1 MRDGPAGDGM
11 TIRWRQIAFPLL
23 AVAAILLFAR
33 TLSPV
38 LTPVLLAAL
47 AAVVLNPV
55 VDFAARLGMPRVA
68 TVILL
73 YVVMGFVVAV
83 AGSGLL
89 GQFEALGAALQGEP
103 LLAVSADG
111 VVDHPDEFLDLNGN
125 GEYDPGALKRLE
137 GWVNVQLDE
146 RDRDFLGSTID
157 ELRQS
162 FLKLLGDFAR
172 PAGEVVGQM
181 VDKLA
186 KWAGGVVALITLLV
200 LIPFYLFFFL
210 AEYRTMS
217 RRLHL
222 LVPPRHRE
230 QVDRITRDIGR
241 ELVSFLRGRLL
252 CGAVKAVL
260 LWVGM
265 MILGIPYALPI
276 ALVSGLLSLVPFLG
290 FLAGVLPASVI
301 ALTMPDGGTETLL
314 WVVGVFIVAEAI
326 EGAVLFPLLLGKET
340 GLHPVMIVVV
350 LLAGGSLMGT
360 VGVIVAIPL
369 ALVCKVAW
377 RELGLPL
384 YQAWAD
390 PPADDEGAT
399 PTT

>member
-1 MRDGPAGDGM
+1 M
-11 TIRWRQIAFPLL
+11 TIRWRKVAFPLL
-23 AVAAILLFAR
+23 VVAAILIFAR
-33 TLSPV
+33 SLSPV

-73 YVVMGFVVAV
+73 YVVAGFLVAV
-83 AGSGLL
+83 AGSGLV
-89 GQFEALGAALQGEP
+89 GQFEALRNALQGEP
-103 LLAVSADG
+103 LLLVSPDG
-111 VVDHPDEFLDLNGN
+111 LVDHPDEFIDLNGN
-125 GEYDPGALKRLE
+125 GEFDPGALKRLE
-137 GWVNVQLDE
+137 GWVTTQLD
-146 RDRDFLGSTID
+146 DSDSDFLGSTVD

-181 VDKLA
+181 VDSLTQ
-186 KWAGGVVALITLLV
+186 WAGGVVALITLLV

-210 AEYRTMS
+210 AEYAVMS

-222 LVPPRHRE
+222 LVPPRYRE
-230 QVDRITRDIGR
+230 QVDRVTGDIGR
-241 ELVSFLRGRLL
+241 ELVAFLRGRLL
-252 CGAVKAVL
+252 CGAVKAL
-260 LWVGM
+260 MLWVGM
-265 MILGIPYALPI
+265 MFLGIPYALPI
-276 ALVSGLLSLVPFLG
+276 ALVSGLLSLVPFAG

-301 ALTMPDGGTETLL
+301 ALTMPGGGTELML
-314 WVVGVFIVAEAI
+314 YAVGLFVTAEAI

-369 ALVCKVAW
+369 ALICKVGW
-377 RELGLPL
+377 RELGQPL
-384 YQAWAD
+384 YQAWAN
-390 PPADDEGAT
+390 PPEDDDAEPQATAAADASGG
-399 PTT
+399 